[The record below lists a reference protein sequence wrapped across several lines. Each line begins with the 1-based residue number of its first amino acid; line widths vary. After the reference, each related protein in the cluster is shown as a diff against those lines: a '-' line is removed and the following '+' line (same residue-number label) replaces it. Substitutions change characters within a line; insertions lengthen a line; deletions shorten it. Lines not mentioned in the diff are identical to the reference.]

1 MYLLAIFPRSSEPG
15 PCDMSFLFIVFLQFG
30 KQSVAAHVSG
40 RSPNP
45 MHRAMSQLD
54 LLPAD
59 AWRRIVRFIC
69 VPVGID
75 AEPLTAERFQEYRA
89 QRRSLAPVR
98 ITCSACRGVVRACW
112 HDLLWLDY
120 RACN

>member
-1 MYLLAIFPRSSEPG
+1 
-15 PCDMSFLFIVFLQFG
+15 MSFLFIVFLQFG

-75 AEPLTAERFQEYRA
+75 AGVGTAEWF
-89 QRRSLAPVR
+89 
-98 ITCSACRGVVRACW
+98 
-112 HDLLWLDY
+112 
-120 RACN
+120 

>member
-1 MYLLAIFPRSSEPG
+1 
-15 PCDMSFLFIVFLQFG
+15 MSFLFIVFLQFG
-30 KQSVAAHVSG
+30 KQSVGADVSG

-75 AEPLTAERFQEYRA
+75 AEPLTAELYPGISSSEAQLGTRA
-89 QRRSLAPVR
+89 NHLLCLPWSSATRMARS
-98 ITCSACRGVVRACW
+98 VVA
-112 HDLLWLDY
+112 
-120 RACN
+120 

>member
-1 MYLLAIFPRSSEPG
+1 
-15 PCDMSFLFIVFLQFG
+15 MSFLFIVFLQFG

-75 AEPLTAERFQEYRA
+75 AGVCTAAWFEDLRA

-98 ITCSACRGVVRACW
+98 RTCPACREVLRAFW
-112 HDLLWLDY
+112 HDLLWLDH
-120 RACN
+120 RVCD

>member
-1 MYLLAIFPRSSEPG
+1 
-15 PCDMSFLFIVFLQFG
+15 MSFLFIVFLQFG

-45 MHRAMSQLD
+45 MHRACRRMD
-54 LLPAD
+54 LLPVD

-69 VPVGID
+69 VPVSID
-75 AEPLTAERFQEYRA
+75 AEPLTAEWFQEYRA

-98 ITCSACRGVVRACW
+98 ITCFACRGVVRRGW
-112 HDLLWLDY
+112 HDLLWLDQ
-120 RACN
+120 RVCN